1 MAPKKFIVVYTLK
14 PGCRDQL
21 VEAFELYGPTRK
33 AGVSFQN
40 AWLDS
45 RANVVFTL
53 YESEDE
59 ALIKQVS
66 QTLTAFA
73 TAEIHPVLSA
83 DEL

>member
-1 MAPKKFIVVYTLK
+1 MKFIVKYTLK
-14 PGCRDQL
+14 PGCRNQL

-33 AGVSFQN
+33 GGVSFQN

-45 RANVVFTL
+45 RADVVFAL

-59 ALIKQVS
+59 ALIKRVC

-73 TAEIHPVLSA
+73 TSEIHPVISA
-83 DEL
+83 DQI

>member
-1 MAPKKFIVVYTLK
+1 MKFMVVYTLK

-21 VEAFELYGPTRK
+21 IEAFELYGPTRK

-40 AWLDS
+40 AWLDTRS
-45 RANVVFTL
+45 DVAFAL

-59 ALIKQVS
+59 ALVKQAS

-73 TAEIHPVLSA
+73 TSEIHPVISA
-83 DEL
+83 DQI

>member
-1 MAPKKFIVVYTLK
+1 MKKFIVVYTLK
-14 PGCRDQL
+14 PGGRDQL

-45 RANVVFTL
+45 KSNIVFAL
-53 YESEDE
+53 YEGEDE
-59 ALIKQVS
+59 ALVKQVS

-73 TAEIHPVLSA
+73 TCEIHPVISA
-83 DEL
+83 DEI